1 MRESEKPRMDTL
13 ILGIGN
19 PILSDDAVGIRIAE
33 KLKEENPE
41 LEITA
46 TSEVGII
53 LLDLVAGYDRLII
66 IDSIMTEKGK
76 PGEVYHLDLEDLEP
90 VMECH
95 SSHGIGIATAFELG
109 QKLGYKMPRYVSIY
123 AVEIKDNTTFR
134 EQCTGEIEKSI
145 PVIAR
150 QILEKEKLGK
160 LLGANRS
167 KEKARP
173 N

>member
-1 MRESEKPRMDTL
+1 MQKSEKHRMDTL

-41 LEITA
+41 LEMTA
-46 TSEVGII
+46 TSEAGIN
-53 LLDLVAGYDRLII
+53 LLDLAAGYDRLII
-66 IDSIMTEKGK
+66 IDSIITGKGE
-76 PGEVYHLDLEDLEP
+76 PGEVYQLKLEDLEP

-109 QKLGYKMPRYVSIY
+109 QKLGYRMPRYVSIY

-145 PVIAR
+145 PEITR

-160 LLGANRS
+160 LLSAKKS
-167 KEKARP
+167 KEKARS

>member
-1 MRESEKPRMDTL
+1 MSTL

-19 PILSDDAVGIRIAE
+19 PILSDDAAGIRIAE

-41 LEITA
+41 LEITV
-46 TSEVGII
+46 TSEAGIN
-53 LLDLVAGYDRLII
+53 LLDLVDGYDRLII
-66 IDSIMTEKGK
+66 IDSIMTEKGT
-76 PGEVYHLDLEDLEP
+76 PGEVYQLKLKDLEP
-90 VMECH
+90 VMEYH

-109 QKLGYKMPRYVSIY
+109 QKLGFKMPQYVSIY

-145 PVIAR
+145 PEIAR
-150 QILEKEKLGK
+150 QIFEKEKLGK
-160 LLGANRS
+160 LLSAKKP
-167 KEKARP
+167 KEKARS